1 MAALGASTGLLVSG
15 LLVSGS
21 SSSISSMNSKN
32 NAVAMAAC
40 AFAGPLFAGA
50 LALLVAASVV
60 LELATPL
67 TLVPQGHAAA
77 MVRRELFLLKGG
89 YILGKYGR

>member
-21 SSSISSMNSKN
+21 SGSSSMNSKN

>member
-1 MAALGASTGLLVSG
+1 MAALGASTGLLVTG

-21 SSSISSMNSKN
+21 SSSMNSKN

>member
-1 MAALGASTGLLVSG
+1 MAALGASTG

-77 MVRRELFLLKGG
+77 MVRRELFLLKGVI
-89 YILGKYGR
+89 Y

>member
-77 MVRRELFLLKGG
+77 MVRRELFLLKGVI
-89 YILGKYGR
+89 Y

>member
-15 LLVSGS
+15 LLVSGLLVS
-21 SSSISSMNSKN
+21 GSSSMNSKN

-77 MVRRELFLLKGG
+77 MVRRELFLLKGVI
-89 YILGKYGR
+89 Y